1 MFWKYIFTYTNSKLN
16 STQRHYKTFRFT
28 RISHDAHK
36 HGNHPVPINVFMIE
50 NAKVLSKAGFA
61 EIVSVIILN
70 LNLWSRKTWKTP
82 FCSQRDFKNLTN
94 QGHQYKSFQGHQK
107 TLAQFIQRMSS
118 NLQSINHF
126 NLRLVSEFEQL

>member
-1 MFWKYIFTYTNSKLN
+1 
-16 STQRHYKTFRFT
+16 
-28 RISHDAHK
+28 
-36 HGNHPVPINVFMIE
+36 MIE

-107 TLAQFIQRMSS
+107 TLVQFMQRMSS